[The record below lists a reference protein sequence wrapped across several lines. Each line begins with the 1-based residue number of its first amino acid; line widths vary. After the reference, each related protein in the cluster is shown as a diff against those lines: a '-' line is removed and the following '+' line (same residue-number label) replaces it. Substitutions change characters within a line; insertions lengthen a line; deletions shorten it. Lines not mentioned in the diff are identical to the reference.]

1 MRCLRNALPRKR
13 FEEKERKNCLREK
26 LPGLMLSC
34 WATMAATWLIA
45 LVRTTTHDLLTTAQ
59 ANAALAMDAI
69 QERSTAALLLM
80 SNIAGEALHEE
91 PTAAQGAI
99 VNAWRAQ
106 PDSEDLILSAFN
118 VSVRGNHLFQ
128 E

>member
-1 MRCLRNALPRKR
+1 
-13 FEEKERKNCLREK
+13 
-26 LPGLMLSC
+26 
-34 WATMAATWLIA
+34 MAATWLIA

-118 VSVRGNHLFQ
+118 SLFAQ
-128 E
+128 EARRQRFVGGDTDGPRCGGPTMPRRLAAMPGFKASFGPE